1 MKKRSILKILLIITA
16 IFFSTT
22 NVFAYNDE
30 EFLNKYVEDKTTVLL
45 CEYKD
50 NENNVQNRIYYMFN
64 APNSTGQA
72 GPWAY
77 LYRLSGSLTYLTN
90 PFLNENLSLGSFHKV
105 FRIGRVS
112 YQQDGKRMEESFENR
127 FQCPKNVF
135 TDLDNFD
142 EVCYGDFET
151 CGTNFEYGPFKLNEE
166 ANTIYKIIDDYAASL
181 IADKNNVEAIIN
193 GTSITNGI
201 REKVKSYIIEYY
213 QFGTKFNMPQFVE
226 YYINNLK
233 IDSSNAKVNQAI
245 TELKTQAKQE
255 IQKQVEEGKITQEVA
270 DKKIEEIEDKKTEDI
285 IEIVNKV
292 STNINMRDDPNCNG
306 LLGTDMS
313 IIINNIFK
321 FVQYLG
327 PVLIAA
333 FSTVDFLKA
342 ATQGDDGQMKKAAER
357 LMKRIICGI
366 LLFFVPLICSIIL
379 DIGGITLTETCIERY
394 GTQESQ

>member
-1 MKKRSILKILLIITA
+1 MKKRSFLNTLLILTVLFMSTMNVLADTEIGMDKSVQEKKA
-16 IFFSTT
+16 I
-22 NVFAYNDE
+22 
-30 EFLNKYVEDKTTVLL
+30 LL

-50 NENNVQNRIYYMFN
+50 NENNVQNRIYYIFDTIN
-64 APNSTGQA
+64 YTNQS
-72 GPWAY
+72 GPWVY
-77 LYRLSGSLTYLTN
+77 FYRLNGSLRYLMNPVTN
-90 PFLNENLSLGSFHKV
+90 ANFSLGKFDQV
-105 FRIGRVS
+105 FQNARTS
-112 YQQDGKRMEESFENR
+112 YQQDGKRMESSFENT
-127 FQCPKNVF
+127 FKCPKNAF
-135 TDLDNFD
+135 ADLDFFD
-142 EVCYGDFET
+142 EVCYGDFDT

-181 IADKNNVEAIIN
+181 IADKSNIDLLIKGSDLTN
-193 GTSITNGI
+193 SI
-201 REKVKSYIIEYY
+201 RQKLKSYIISNY
-213 QFGTKFNMPQFVE
+213 QFGTSYAMPGFVE
-226 YYINNLK
+226 YYIDNLK
-233 IDSSNAKVNQAI
+233 IDSSNVKVTQAI
-245 TELKTQAKQE
+245 SDLKNHAKQE
-255 IQKQVEEGKITQEVA
+255 IQKQVDEGKITQEVA

-285 IEIVNKV
+285 VASVNKV